1 MRRKSL
7 HILVCDQSVSSPLVT
22 IRMFYIAELELFR
35 SYNPNKNICNLEI
48 ELIHD
53 LEPIYV
59 LDVEAQIFKLQHMQH
74 LGRRAKSSIHAAQ
87 WMCSRPYL

>member
-1 MRRKSL
+1 
-7 HILVCDQSVSSPLVT
+7 
-22 IRMFYIAELELFR
+22 MFYIAELELFHG
-35 SYNPNKNICNLEI
+35 YGPNKNICNLEI

-74 LGRRAKSSIHAAQ
+74 LG
-87 WMCSRPYL
+87 